1 MSVWGWEKMS
11 STDPCSAM
19 TPWSRMATR
28 WQISSMTFIWWVI
41 TTTVTPSF
49 SLSSFS
55 RARMDRVVVGSRAE
69 VASSHSSTLGL
80 VARARA
86 MATRCF
92 CPPESWAG

>member
-1 MSVWGWEKMS
+1 
-11 STDPCSAM
+11 
-19 TPWSRMATR
+19 
-28 WQISSMTFIWWVI
+28 
-41 TTTVTPSF
+41 
-49 SLSSFS
+49 
-55 RARMDRVVVGSRAE
+55 MDRVVVGSRAE